1 MKHRHTVAALPLQL
15 ALLLASACATP
26 VAVERP
32 GHNLEAELRDF
43 QLLQQVF
50 REQNTV
56 PQVFDFPGHGRVTVR
71 DVTLDGF
78 PGNEYVR
85 CRFHYQNRTDKPV
98 VQSWVS
104 LDVLDNK
111 GRLIASQASCC
122 IVPVPVPIARGS
134 FFSDEL
140 RTQTFGAH
148 LEPGWTWRIRCTSQL
163 EEEEEPLNP
172 PVPERTNQDVHL
184 PPLEIK
190 PHPVRWN

>member
-1 MKHRHTVAALPLQL
+1 MNHRRIAQALPL
-15 ALLLASACATP
+15 LLACACATP
-26 VAVERP
+26 VAIEHP
-32 GHNLEAELRDF
+32 GQELVLELRNF
-43 QLLQQVF
+43 QVLQQVF

-56 PQVFDFPGHGRVTVR
+56 PQTFDFPGHGRVTVR

-104 LDVLDNK
+104 LDVLDNQ
-111 GRLIASQASCC
+111 GRLVASQATCC
-122 IVPVPVPIARGS
+122 IVPHPIAIARGS

-148 LEPGWTWRIRCTSQL
+148 LQPGWTWRIRCTSQL
-163 EEEEEPLNP
+163 EEEEEPLDP
-172 PVPERTNQDVHL
+172 PVPERTNQDVNL
-184 PPLEIK
+184 APVEIK